1 MSGRPLQARA
11 LHPYLAAALVFGSS
25 AAVLVLEITSLR
37 LIAPYVGITLE
48 TNTAVIGFA
57 LAAIALGAWSGGR
70 VADVGNPRRLIG
82 PLLLGGGA
90 LVLLITPTVRFVAEW
105 VGPSQA
111 ASVAL
116 LLAAVTVFAPAALL
130 SAVPPMVVKL
140 QLASLSE
147 TGSVVGRLS
156 GISTLGAIMATFLT
170 GFVLVALV
178 PTSVILLGTGGLLA
192 LAGLAMMLAYRGSRS
207 TRGPGIA
214 RRHTAALLTLFVVAA
229 GLSVLAPQPC
239 DTETR
244 YHCASVLTDP
254 ERDGGR
260 LLILDTLRHSYV
272 DLDDPTHLEFA
283 YSRAI
288 VAALDVQAAPGVP
301 LSVLHIGGGGMTLP
315 RYLLETRPAGV
326 NQVLEVD
333 PGVVSVDRER
343 LALPVD
349 ERLQVTVG
357 DGRVGLALAPADSAD
372 VVVGDAFGGVAV
384 PWHLT
389 TREAVAD
396 VARVLVPGGLYALNV
411 IDHAPLDFARAEIAT
426 VASVFDHVLIIS
438 PTGELAG
445 EGGGNIVVLA
455 SEQPLDRVA
464 IGAGLTDRA
473 TPMSMVS
480 QEALEDFLGADPL
493 VLTDDF
499 APVDQLLTP
508 YG

>member
-1 MSGRPLQARA
+1 M
-11 LHPYLAAALVFGSS
+11 HPYLAAALVFGAS

-57 LAAIALGAWSGGR
+57 LAAIALGAWTGGR
-70 VADVGNPRRLIG
+70 AADRHDPRRLLG
-82 PLLLGGGA
+82 PLLLAGGA
-90 LVLLITPTVRFVAEW
+90 LVLLITPIVRFMADW

-130 SAVPPMVVKL
+130 STIPPMVVKL

-156 GISTLGAIMATFLT
+156 GISTLGAIMATFVT
-170 GFVLVALV
+170 GFVLVALL
-178 PTSVILLGTGGLLA
+178 PTSVILLGTGGVLV
-192 LAGLAMMLAYRGSRS
+192 LAGLGLLVALHGAGA
-207 TRGPGIA
+207 P
-214 RRHTAALLTLFVVAA
+214 RRPPVALSVLVLGAT
-229 GLSVLAPQPC
+229 GLGVLAPQPC

-244 YHCASVLTDP
+244 YHCAKVASDP
-254 ERDGGR
+254 DLDSGR
-260 LLILDTLRHSYV
+260 LLILDSLWHSYV
-272 DLDDPTHLEFA
+272 DLDDPTHLEFS
-283 YSRAI
+283 YTRAI
-288 VAALDVQAAPGVP
+288 AAALDVQAAPGLP
-301 LSVLHIGGGGMTLP
+301 LSVLHIGGGAMTLP
-315 RYLLETRPAGV
+315 RYLLATRPDGLNRV
-326 NQVLEVD
+326 VEVD
-333 PGVVSVDRER
+333 PGVVSVDQQR
-343 LALPVD
+343 LELPD
-349 ERLQVTVG
+349 DRHLQVSVG
-357 DGRVGLALAPADSAD
+357 DGRVALALAASDEAD

-396 VARVLVPGGLYALNV
+396 VSRVLRPGGLYALNV

-426 VASVFDHVLIIS
+426 VASVFRHVVVIS
-438 PTGELAG
+438 PSGNLTGES
-445 EGGGNIVVLA
+445 GGNVVVLA
-455 SEQPLDRVA
+455 SDRPLNRPG
-464 IGAGLTDRA
+464 ITAGLTDRE
-473 TPMSMVS
+473 TPMSMVT
-480 QEALEDFLGADPL
+480 EAGVEDFLGPDAL

>member
-1 MSGRPLQARA
+1 MSSTSPRKRA
-11 LHPYLAAALVFGSS
+11 LPKSLAAALVFGSS

-57 LAAIALGAWSGGR
+57 LAAIALGAWTGGR
-70 VADVGNPRRLIG
+70 AADALDPRLLIG
-82 PLLLGGGA
+82 PLLVAGGG
-90 LVLLITPTVRFVAEW
+90 LVLLITPIVRFVADW

-116 LLAAVTVFAPAALL
+116 LLAAVTVFLPAALL

-156 GISTLGAIMATFLT
+156 GISTLGAIVATFVT

-178 PTSVILLGTGGLLA
+178 PTSVILLGTGSLLA
-192 LAGLAMMLAYRGSRS
+192 LAGLAMTLSFSRARG
-207 TRGPGIA
+207 TRAGKTHPSV
-214 RRHTAALLTLFVVAA
+214 AASLGLVVVAA
-229 GLSVLAPQPC
+229 GLGVLAPQPC

-244 YHCASVLTDP
+244 YHCASVVSVAGD
-254 ERDGGR
+254 ERI
-260 LLILDTLRHSYV
+260 LILDTLRHSYL

-283 YSRAI
+283 YTRAI
-288 VAALDVQAAPGVP
+288 AAALDEHASAGAP
-301 LSVLHIGGGGMTLP
+301 LSVLHVGGGGMTLP
-315 RYLLETRPAGV
+315 RYLLETRPGGV

-343 LALPVD
+343 LALPDD
-349 ERLQVTVG
+349 EGLRVTVG
-357 DGRVGLALAPADSAD
+357 DGRVGLARAPSGESD

-389 TREAVAD
+389 TQEAVTD
-396 VARVLVPGGLYALNV
+396 VSRVLVPGGLYALNI
-411 IDHAPLDFARAEIAT
+411 IDHDPLDFARAEIAT
-426 VASVFDHVLIIS
+426 VASIFSQVLVIS
-438 PTGELAG
+438 PSGDLVGAS
-445 EGGGNIVVLA
+445 GGNLVVLA
-455 SEQPLDRVA
+455 SDEELDREA
-464 IGAGLTDRA
+464 IGAGLIDRA
-473 TPMSMVS
+473 TPMSLVS
-480 QEALEDFLGADPL
+480 PAELDAFLGADPL
-493 VLTDDF
+493 ILTDDF

>member
-1 MSGRPLQARA
+1 
-11 LHPYLAAALVFGSS
+11 
-25 AAVLVLEITSLR
+25 
-37 LIAPYVGITLE
+37 
-48 TNTAVIGFA
+48 
-57 LAAIALGAWSGGR
+57 
-70 VADVGNPRRLIG
+70 
-82 PLLLGGGA
+82 
-90 LVLLITPTVRFVAEW
+90 
-105 VGPSQA
+105 
-111 ASVAL
+111 
-116 LLAAVTVFAPAALL
+116 
-130 SAVPPMVVKL
+130 
-140 QLASLSE
+140 
-147 TGSVVGRLS
+147 
-156 GISTLGAIMATFLT
+156 
-170 GFVLVALV
+170 
-178 PTSVILLGTGGLLA
+178 
-192 LAGLAMMLAYRGSRS
+192 
-207 TRGPGIA
+207 
-214 RRHTAALLTLFVVAA
+214 
-229 GLSVLAPQPC
+229 
-239 DTETR
+239 
-244 YHCASVLTDP
+244 VLTDP

-288 VAALDVQAAPGVP
+288 VAALDVQAAPRVP

-357 DGRVGLALAPADSAD
+357 DGRVGLALALADSAD

-396 VARVLVPGGLYALNV
+396 VARVLVPDGLYALNV

-464 IGAGLTDRA
+464 IGAGLTARA

-480 QEALEDFLGADPL
+480 QGALEDFLGADPL